1 MTSPDK
7 ASSAKA
13 FRRKGRTTGRWGAPA
28 LGAAALL
35 VVGGLVVYGLIH
47 DRTRLIDTAV
57 EALDGESG
65 MYESYLRRA
74 VAGWDETLLALG
86 DRLRAGASP
95 EILLPLATA
104 LTDRSPLVDGISLA
118 AAGRATGA
126 GKAPE
131 CPPGDAGLTLRLA
144 GGSVSGDGV
153 LAMCRSFGG
162 GVVVGATFDA
172 RRMAT
177 ALAGVKENWAS
188 TLETALSDGRMLF
201 ALPPDASQAGGSQAG
216 GASLAPAG
224 RLLHERGEAL
234 SARTSLVPDE
244 IGRRWLISE
253 RQVTGY
259 PLLARAYAPID
270 RTMNDWRRRVAYG
283 ALLAG
288 LASVFFIGGVVVLA
302 RNAALRERLLDRLAE
317 SEAEATAIFN
327 RAFQFIVLLDLDGR
341 ILRLNDTTQQAFGV
355 TSADV
360 VGRLIWETVW
370 RDMVAD
376 GEAAEIRLKTA
387 VGEAGQGGTAR
398 YESRL
403 RRGGGDFGVFDVVVK
418 PVRGADGMVRE
429 VLLEAR
435 DVTDIAQARETLE
448 RSERLAALGG
458 LVAGIAHEVNTPV
471 GVATTSASYL
481 IREVQEL
488 RELVS
493 AKKLTASRMQEFLGN
508 AEEAAQLTLS
518 NCDRAAQII
527 TSFKQVAV
535 DQTGGERRRFLLA
548 EYIDEVLTSL
558 RPRLKREPHVVEVD
572 CPADLEL
579 VTDPGALSHGLTNL
593 MVNALVHAFE
603 PGQTGRIRIAAR
615 LLDDGDVKLV
625 FSDDGKGIPPELH
638 AQVFDPFFTTRRGAG
653 GSGLGLHIL
662 HKAVTGA
669 LRGRLRLVSDQ
680 GKGTAFVM
688 TFPRVLAH
696 DVAEKIK
703 SAGEQRGA

>member
-1 MTSPDK
+1 MTSPDQT
-7 ASSAKA
+7 

-35 VVGGLVVYGLIH
+35 VVNGLVIYGLIH
-47 DRTRLIDTAV
+47 DRARLIDTAV

-86 DRLRAGASP
+86 DRLRADVAP
-95 EILLPLATA
+95 EVLLPLATA
-104 LTDRSPLVDGISLA
+104 LTERSPLVDGVRLA
-118 AAGRATGA
+118 AGGSATGT

-131 CPPGDAGLTLRLA
+131 CSTGDAGLTLRLG
-144 GGSVSGDGV
+144 GGSASGDGV

-162 GVVVGATFDA
+162 GVAVGATFDA
-172 RRMAT
+172 GRMAT

-201 ALPPDASQAGGSQAG
+201 TLSPDAAEAG
-216 GASLAPAG
+216 GAPTAPVG
-224 RLLHERGEAL
+224 RLLLDRGEAL
-234 SARTSLVPDE
+234 SARTSLVSDE
-244 IGRRWLISE
+244 SGRRWLISE

-270 RTMNDWRRRVAYG
+270 RVMNDWRRRAAYG
-283 ALLAG
+283 ALSTG
-288 LASVFFIGGVVVLA
+288 LASMFFIGGVVVLA

-327 RAFQFIVLLDLDGR
+327 RAFQFILLLDLDGR

-355 TSADV
+355 RTADV
-360 VGRLIWETVW
+360 VGRPIWETVW

-376 GEAAEIRLKTA
+376 CEASEIRLKTA
-387 VGEAGQGGTAR
+387 VKEAAQGGTDR

-403 RRGGGDFGVFDVVVK
+403 RRSGGDFGVFDVVVK

-435 DVTDIAQARETLE
+435 DVTDIARARESLE

-488 RELVS
+488 RALVS

-579 VTDPGALSHGLTNL
+579 LTDPGALSHGLTNL

-603 PGQTGRIRIAAR
+603 PGRKGCIRIVAR

-625 FSDDGKGIPPELH
+625 FSDNGKGIPPELH
-638 AQVFDPFFTTRRGAG
+638 DQVFDPFFTTRRGAG

-669 LRGRLRLVSDQ
+669 LRGRLRLLSDQ

-696 DVAEKIK
+696 DAAEKIK
-703 SAGEQRGA
+703 SADKQREA